1 MAKKYPFT
9 KANVQETQEAVYK
22 YIVEYISAN
31 AYSPSI
37 RDICVGVG
45 LKSTSTVHN
54 HLRRLSEEGLIQ
66 FHEGKR
72 RTIRVPALDAVDSQ
86 EIPLV
91 GTVTAGKPVLATE
104 NIECLLDAY
113 IIDEKYERV
122 FDILEVAEKRSV
134 DSEFIRE
141 TRNRLAYLTKLT
153 YDTYEDVGVFSKNRC
168 PVMNDK
174 GLWGYLSHTGRKLSR
189 FEYSAAG
196 PFTSSGFAPV
206 VSKEGEAFFIDKDND
221 QVTEIDERFARLGP
235 IVSDVFP
242 AEAKDGKYYLVN
254 RNNEILSEPYDF
266 VSSVNSGVAIAKSGT
281 QWVRIDTSGVPISG
295 QAYSDVVLDD
305 RGFFN
310 RNERYFAKE
319 GDLFA
324 LYDIEGNIVG
334 GERFEDARL
343 FTDKGFAAVKKD
355 GQWGFVNVEGD
366 LVIEPAYDDARSFS
380 NDVAAVK
387 IEDKWG
393 FIDPEGKLVIE
404 ATFDEVKDFS
414 GKGTCFVKIETKWR
428 LLSLYRLNR

>member
-1 MAKKYPFT
+1 MDASPIVTKKAGSVLGNMCM
-9 KANVQETQEAVYK
+9 KL
-22 YIVEYISAN
+22 YISD
-31 AYSPSI
+31 I
-37 RDICVGVG
+37 RG
-45 LKSTSTVHN
+45 LFD
-54 HLRRLSEEGLIQ
+54 LPGIELLDEGRRN
-66 FHEGKR
+66 
-72 RTIRVPALDAVDSQ
+72 RVYRYHRPEDQARCL
-86 EIPLV
+86 
-91 GTVTAGKPVLATE
+91 TAG
-104 NIECLLDAY
+104 
-113 IIDEKYERV
+113 
-122 FDILEVAEKRSV
+122 
-134 DSEFIRE
+134 
-141 TRNRLAYLTKLT
+141 
-153 YDTYEDVGVFSKNRC
+153 
-168 PVMNDK
+168 
-174 GLWGYLSHTGRKLSR
+174 
-189 FEYSAAG
+189 
-196 PFTSSGFAPV
+196 
-206 VSKEGEAFFIDKDND
+206 
-221 QVTEIDERFARLGP
+221 
-235 IVSDVFP
+235 
-242 AEAKDGKYYLVN
+242 AKDGKYYLVN